1 MIPIR
6 DDNPV
11 RIVAFVTWGL
21 IGLNVAAFVLQL
33 ANGPNAQQIVYGL
46 GAVPA
51 FLTGRVPGV
60 DPLLV
65 WLTPIT
71 SLFLHG
77 GLLHLG
83 GNMLYLWIF
92 GNNVEEAMGHGR
104 FLTFYLVCGVLATG
118 GHVLADPASD
128 VPVIGASGAISG
140 VLAAYLLLYPHAR
153 VLTLIPL
160 GFFTRLVYI
169 PAVVL
174 LGFWILL
181 QLVSGLLA
189 PRGASGVA
197 WFAHIG
203 GFLAGLVLV
212 APFKRRGVR
221 LLGR

>member
-11 RIVAFVTWGL
+11 RIVPFFTYGL
-21 IGLNVAAFVLQL
+21 IGLNVAAFVVQVASGRQAVQL
-33 ANGPNAQQIVYGL
+33 VYGL

-51 FLTGRVPGV
+51 FLTGRVPEV
-60 DPLLV
+60 DPVLV
-65 WLTPIT
+65 WLTPVT

-92 GNNVEEAMGHGR
+92 GNNIEEAMGHGR
-104 FLTFYLVCGVLATG
+104 FLVFYLVCGVLATG
-118 GHVLADPASD
+118 GHVLANPASE

-140 VLAAYLLLYPHAR
+140 VLAAYLLLFPHAR

-181 QLVSGLLA
+181 QVLNGLMT
-189 PRGASGVA
+189 PREAAGVA

-212 APFKRRGVR
+212 VPFKRRGVR

>member
-1 MIPIR
+1 VIPIR

-21 IGLNVAAFVLQL
+21 IAANVGAFVLQL
-33 ANGPNAQQIVYGL
+33 MYGAQAERVVYGL

-51 FLTGRVPGV
+51 FLTGRAPAAAPG
-60 DPLLV
+60 LV
-65 WLTPIT
+65 WLTPVT

-104 FLTFYLVCGVLATG
+104 FLAFYLLCGVVATG
-118 GHVLADPASD
+118 GHVLANPASNL
-128 VPVIGASGAISG
+128 PVIGASGAISG
-140 VLAAYLLLYPHAR
+140 VLGAYLLLFPHAR

-169 PAVVL
+169 PAIVL

-181 QLVSGLLA
+181 QVVSGLLT
-189 PRGASGVA
+189 PQNGAGVA

-212 APFKRRGVR
+212 VPFKRRGVR

>member
-1 MIPIR
+1 VIPIR

-21 IGLNVAAFVLQL
+21 MGLNVAAFVGQL
-33 ANGPNAQQIVYGL
+33 ASGRHAVQVVYGL

-51 FLTGRVPGV
+51 FLTGRVPEV
-60 DPLLV
+60 DPVLV
-65 WLTPIT
+65 WLTPLT

-104 FLTFYLVCGVLATG
+104 FLAFYLVCGFLATG
-118 GHVLADPASD
+118 GHVLADPASE

-140 VLAAYLLLYPHAR
+140 VLAAYLLLFPHAR

-174 LGFWILL
+174 LGIWILL
-181 QLVSGLLA
+181 QVASGLLT
-189 PRGASGVA
+189 PREASGVA

>member
-6 DDNPV
+6 DENPV
-11 RIVAFVTWGL
+11 HITPYVTVGLVGLLVAVFLLQVTAGASAGGL
-21 IGLNVAAFVLQL
+21 APRFGVVPALLT
-33 ANGPNAQQIVYGL
+33 

-51 FLTGRVPGV
+51 TPAT
-60 DPLLV
+60 V
-65 WLTPIT
+65 WLTPFT
-71 SLFLHG
+71 ALFLHG

-83 GNMLYLWIF
+83 GNLLYLWIF

-104 FLTFYLVCGVLATG
+104 FLAFYLVCGFLATG
-118 GHVLADPASD
+118 GHVLADPASE

-140 VLAAYLLLYPHAR
+140 VLAAYLLLFPHAR

-174 LGFWILL
+174 LGIWILL
-181 QLVSGLLA
+181 QVASGLLT
-189 PRGASGVA
+189 PREASGVA

>member
-1 MIPIR
+1 VIPIR

-21 IGLNVAAFVLQL
+21 IAANVLAFVLQL
-33 ANGPNAQQIVYGL
+33 AGGADAVRVVYGL

-51 FLTGRVPGV
+51 VLTGRAPGM
-60 DPLLV
+60 DPGLV

-104 FLTFYLVCGVLATG
+104 FLIFYLLCGALATG
-118 GHVLADPASD
+118 GHVLANPASNL
-128 VPVIGASGAISG
+128 PVIGASGAISG
-140 VLAAYLLLYPHAR
+140 VLGAYLLLFPHAR

-160 GFFTRLVYI
+160 GFLTRLVYI

-174 LGFWILL
+174 LGLWILL
-181 QLVSGLLA
+181 QVVSGLLTA
-189 PRGASGVA
+189 QEAGGVA

-212 APFKRRGVR
+212 GPFKRRGVR

>member
-1 MIPIR
+1 VIPIR

-21 IGLNVAAFVLQL
+21 IGLNVAAFVMQL
-33 ANGPNAQQIVYGL
+33 ASGPNVARVVYDL

-51 FLTGRVPGV
+51 FLTGREPGAA
-60 DPLLV
+60 PP
-65 WLTPIT
+65 WLWVTPVT

-104 FLTFYLVCGVLATG
+104 FLVFYLICGVLATA
-118 GHVLADPASD
+118 GHVLSNPGSD
-128 VPVIGASGAISG
+128 LPVIGASGAISG

-169 PAVVL
+169 PAVIL

-181 QLVSGLLA
+181 QVVSGLLT
-189 PRGASGVA
+189 PREAAGVA

-203 GFLAGLVLV
+203 GFVAGLALV

>member
-1 MIPIR
+1 
-6 DDNPV
+6 
-11 RIVAFVTWGL
+11 
-21 IGLNVAAFVLQL
+21 
-33 ANGPNAQQIVYGL
+33 
-46 GAVPA
+46 
-51 FLTGRVPGV
+51 
-60 DPLLV
+60 
-65 WLTPIT
+65 
-71 SLFLHG
+71 
-77 GLLHLG
+77 
-83 GNMLYLWIF
+83 MLYLWIF

-104 FLTFYLVCGVLATG
+104 YLAFYLVCGVLATA
-118 GHVLADPASD
+118 GHVLSNPESGL
-128 VPVIGASGAISG
+128 PVIGASGAISG

-181 QLVSGLLA
+181 QVLSGLLVPPEA
-189 PRGASGVA
+189 GGVA

-212 APFKRRGVR
+212 VPFKRRGVR

>member
-11 RIVAFVTWGL
+11 RIAAFVTWGL
-21 IGLNVAAFVLQL
+21 MGLNVAAFVVQL
-33 ANGPNAQQIVYGL
+33 MSGSDVVQLVYGL

-51 FLTGRVPGV
+51 FLTGRVPGG
-60 DPLLV
+60 DPVLV
-65 WLTPIT
+65 WLTPLT

-104 FLTFYLVCGVLATG
+104 FLAFYLVCGALATG
-118 GHVLADPASD
+118 GHVLANPASE

-140 VLAAYLLLYPHAR
+140 VLAAYLLLFPHAR

-169 PAVVL
+169 PAVAL
-174 LGFWILL
+174 LGFWILI
-181 QLVSGLLA
+181 QVVSGLLA
-189 PRGASGVA
+189 PQDGAGVA

-212 APFKRRGVR
+212 VPFKRRGVR